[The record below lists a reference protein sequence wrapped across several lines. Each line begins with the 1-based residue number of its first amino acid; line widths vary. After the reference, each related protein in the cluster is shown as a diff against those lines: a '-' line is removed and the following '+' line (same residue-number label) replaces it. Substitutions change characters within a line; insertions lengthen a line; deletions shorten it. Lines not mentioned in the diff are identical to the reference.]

1 MQNPTAAAIWKRIM
15 EPERGRL
22 SPETA
27 RAILKL
33 DFNAADQERM
43 EMLSRKAQEGTLS
56 VDESTELEA
65 YLRINDL
72 LTILQSKARQS
83 LRNAHEQ

>member
-1 MQNPTAAAIWKRIM
+1 MTINNQM
-15 EPERGRL
+15 EPEKGKL

-33 DFNAADQERM
+33 GFGPDDQARM
-43 EMLSRKAQEGTLS
+43 EILSRKAWEGTLR
-56 VDESTELEA
+56 VDESTELEN
-65 YLRINDL
+65 YLRVNDL

-83 LRNAHEQ
+83 L